1 MIPLAQHESV
11 RVPAAL
17 IQIQR
22 LDNGDLAT
30 AEGIHRLL
38 QAARAQ
44 ESQTLGAEPG
54 PAPAVQQIQ
63 ASADVHLGALEQG
76 MLVGVVA
83 VGPDDDPCQ
92 LELKWL
98 AVSAACQRRGI
109 GRALLTRVLASG
121 VAPFVVTVAQANI
134 GALALYQG
142 MGFVQSRRGV
152 LGEQGIPVVR
162 LCGHRLP

>member
-1 MIPLAQHESV
+1 M
-11 RVPAAL
+11 PAAL

-22 LDNGDLAT
+22 LDNRDLAT

-44 ESQTLGAEPG
+44 ESQALGAEPG

-63 ASADVHLGALEQG
+63 VSTDVHLGALERG

-83 VGPDDDPCQ
+83 VGPDEDPAQ
-92 LELKWL
+92 LELRWL
-98 AVSAACQRRGI
+98 AVLATRQRRGI
-109 GRALLTRVLASG
+109 GRELLTRVLASG
-121 VAPFVVTVAQANI
+121 VAPFVVTVAQANT
-134 GALALYQG
+134 GALALYRG
-142 MGFVQSRRGV
+142 LGFVQVRRGV
-152 LGEQGIPVVR
+152 LGELGIPVVR